1 MFEKIISGFNSKT
14 AENLL
19 LDAGAFFKNY
29 DMETDTFETA
39 VTAGKLIGATRGGG
53 QFNATPDIR
62 QIEVDGVKGRAK
74 GLEALDS
81 WEVSLGANVLEVTKD
96 TLQMALG
103 AVVVDTETNQ
113 DYDIIKA
120 KNGIALED
128 YIENITWVGTLSGSN
143 KPAIIQVYNA
153 LNMGGLSIQTQSK
166 NEAVLAMTFTGHY
179 DAGKLDNPPFAIYY
193 PKIKV
198 TEGA

>member
-29 DMETDTFETA
+29 DMETDSFDKA

-81 WEVSLGANVLEVTKD
+81 WEVSLGANESMDKSD
-96 TLQMALG
+96 S
-103 AVVVDTETNQ
+103 
-113 DYDIIKA
+113 KF
-120 KNGIALED
+120 KNI
-128 YIENITWVGTLSGSN
+128 
-143 KPAIIQVYNA
+143 
-153 LNMGGLSIQTQSK
+153 
-166 NEAVLAMTFTGHY
+166 
-179 DAGKLDNPPFAIYY
+179 
-193 PKIKV
+193 
-198 TEGA
+198 

>member
-103 AVVVDTETNQ
+103 AAVVDTETNQ

-179 DAGKLDNPPFAIYY
+179 DAGELDNPPLLFI
-193 PKIKV
+193 IQRQR
-198 TEGA
+198 

>member
-103 AVVVDTETNQ
+103 AAVVDTETNQ

-179 DAGKLDNPPFAIYY
+179 DAGELDNPPFAIYY
-193 PKIKV
+193 PKAKV